1 AYERAQGRRLN
12 NRDLSKP
19 QDLIAHHPDVR
30 RMLFLQK
37 AIVEGCLSLVMQCA
51 QYADRM
57 KVTEGDEREHNHM
70 LLEILIGIAKTYPSE
85 AGNRSVSNGLQVLGG
100 YGYVKDFPLEQYY
113 RDMRIMAIYEG
124 TTGIQSQDLL
134 GRKVVLGE
142 GQMLKL
148 LMEEV
153 KGTMKEAVQIP
164 ALQEHVATFENV
176 LKELGKVTQH
186 LMGVAMKGDK
196 EVFLSDANLYMEVF
210 SNAVIGWQ
218 WLKQGIVAANALAN
232 PAYAV
237 EDKEF
242 YESKLHTLAFFFAY
256 ELPRN
261 EGLIKRLMDGR
272 IYTVLGADKDLLR

>member
-1 AYERAQGRRLN
+1 
-12 NRDLSKP
+12 
-19 QDLIAHHPDVR
+19 
-30 RMLFLQK
+30 M
-37 AIVEGCLSLVMQCA
+37 
-51 QYADRM
+51 
-57 KVTEGDEREHNHM
+57 
-70 LLEILIGIAKTYPSE
+70 
-85 AGNRSVSNGLQVLGG
+85 
-100 YGYVKDFPLEQYY
+100 KDFPLEQYY

-134 GRKVVLGE
+134 GRKVILGE

-148 LMEEV
+148 LMKEV
-153 KGTMKEAVQIP
+153 KGTMAEAAKISS
-164 ALQEHVATFENV
+164 LQEHVATFEKV
-176 LKELGKVTQH
+176 LTELGKVTQH

-218 WLKQGIVAANALAN
+218 WLKQGIVAAKALEN
-232 PAYAV
+232 PADAQ

-272 IYTVLGADKDLLR
+272 IYTVLGTDKDLLR